1 MCQRGQG
8 GRAGAWAGESLWLVG
23 ASRVQLGLRWPRV
36 QVALRWPRVQVALR
50 WPRVQ
55 VALRWPRVQVALR
68 WPRVQ
73 VALRWLQ
80 GLAKALRRLSGARSG
95 LQAPGALGRGE
106 VHLTS
111 ASLTGLWSQG

>member
-23 ASRVQLGLRWPRV
+23 ASRVQLG
-36 QVALRWPRVQVALR
+36 
-50 WPRVQ
+50 
-55 VALRWPRVQVALR
+55 LRWPRVQVALR

>member
-55 VALRWPRVQVALR
+55 VALRW
-68 WPRVQ
+68 
-73 VALRWLQ
+73 LQ
-80 GLAKALRRLSGARSG
+80 GLAKALRWLSGARSG